1 MDVYKRLRRSVNALQ
16 RDGTPAAI
24 AAVVDPAMSRR
35 ALHRV
40 LRDAEVR
47 VDTVLSVSH
56 AETDVHG
63 VPTVVAV
70 GRGGEPPLAWI
81 GLQDASGERA
91 ILSHVQSWADARE
104 PGG

>member
-56 AETDVHG
+56 VEAGVHG